1 MTAIGARS
9 LHEKKGYFYPSNTDD
24 YLSPFM
30 DKETISNWAKPT
42 MALAVKQRLIDVPAD
57 RQIRAR
63 EAVTRGEAARML
75 YRLYLQL

>member
-1 MTAIGARS
+1 
-9 LHEKKGYFYPSNTDD
+9 
-24 YLSPFM
+24 M

-42 MALAVKQRLIDVPAD
+42 MSLAVKQRLIDVPAD
-57 RQIRAR
+57 KRIKAR